1 MLLQVALT
9 GHVAASREHV
19 GSSSNVRLML
29 LQRMLLMLVTQQ
41 NDDVSQEGKSG
52 CWLSQWAP
60 VQVTQCHLNVATP
73 RTTVQG
79 SWHVCLHDE
88 GLVC

>member
-1 MLLQVALT
+1 MACRDNFISRRPTGTGIAFMLKRIMLLQVPLI

-41 NDDVSQEGKSG
+41 NDDVSQEGKSA
-52 CWLSQWAP
+52 CWLSQ
-60 VQVTQCHLNVATP
+60 
-73 RTTVQG
+73 
-79 SWHVCLHDE
+79 
-88 GLVC
+88 